1 MAQGR
6 VQETCRMQNVTL
18 ETKSVTDY
26 AAIVG
31 EEMIAELE
39 WLARPLK
46 GARVVHVSSTAYGGG
61 VAEMLHTLIPLMN
74 SVGLDAQWR
83 IIAGGAEFFN
93 ATKAMHNAL
102 QGMDLE
108 LTPTRRDAYLLTNE
122 ENAASFAGEF
132 DYVVIHDP
140 QPAPLRMLRAT
151 DPGRWIW
158 RCHIDLTAANPTYWS
173 FLRPFIEK
181 YDAAIF
187 TLPGY
192 VQPDLRLD
200 KIAIIPPAIDPR
212 SPKNR
217 PMDWPEVAS
226 IVGRFGVD
234 ATRPTLTQVSRFDP
248 WKDPLGVIDVYRD
261 VKRERADVQLV
272 MIGSMADDDPEGL
285 DYYQRTKEF
294 AGDDPDIHLFTNL
307 DGVGNVEVNAFQRQA
322 TVILQKSLREGF
334 GLTVSEGLWK
344 AKPVIG
350 GNTGGIPLQIQDGE
364 TGYLVDSVEHCTA
377 RVLEVLASLVRARLL
392 GERGR
397 QVVRQRFLSTA
408 NLRNY
413 LQLFNELVEPS
424 ATGPQNA
431 PEVRVE
437 AEWLATTPLV
447 VER

>member
-6 VQETCRMQNVTL
+6 LKEIYRMQNVTL
-18 ETKSVTDY
+18 AAKSVTDY

-31 EEMIAELE
+31 EEVIAELE
-39 WLARPLK
+39 WLARPLQ

-61 VAEMLHTLIPLMN
+61 VAEVLHTLVPLMK

-83 IIAGGAEFFN
+83 IISGGAEFFN

-108 LTPTRRDAYLLTNE
+108 LTPARRDAYLLANMD
-122 ENAASFAGEF
+122 NAASLAGEF
-132 DYVVIHDP
+132 DYVVVHDP
-140 QPAPLRMLRAT
+140 QPAPLRMLRAA

-158 RCHIDLTAANPTYWS
+158 RCHIDLTAASPTYWS
-173 FLRPFIEK
+173 FLRPLIEM

-187 TLPGY
+187 TLPSY

-217 PMDWPEVAS
+217 PMDWHEVAA
-226 IVGRFGVD
+226 IVARYSVD

-248 WKDPLGVIDVYRD
+248 WKDPLGVIDVYRN
-261 VKRERADVQLV
+261 VKREYDDVQLV

-285 DYYQRTKEF
+285 EYYELTKAF
-294 AGDDPDIHLFTNL
+294 AGADPDIHLLTNL
-307 DGVGNVEVNAFQRQA
+307 DGVGDVEVNAFQCQA

-334 GLTVSEGLWK
+334 GLTVAEGLWK

-350 GNTGGIPLQIQDGE
+350 GNAGGIPLQIQDGE
-364 TGYLVDSVEHCTA
+364 TGYLVESVEQCSA
-377 RVLEVLASLVRARLL
+377 RVLEVLASPDRARML

-413 LQLFNELVEPS
+413 LRLFNQLAELR
-424 ATGPQNA
+424 ATGPQHA
-431 PEVRVE
+431 PGVKVE
-437 AEWLATTPLV
+437 ADWLATAPLALF
-447 VER
+447 R